1 MKTDGRRSNSFE
13 NGRVL
18 LAASIHRRL
27 IDFPEGMPENPL
39 RHPRF
44 DLNP

>member
-1 MKTDGRRSNSFE
+1 MVGCSWLHPFIVAR
-13 NGRVL
+13 
-18 LAASIHRRL
+18 
-27 IDFPEGMPENPL
+27 IDFPVGMPENPL

>member
-1 MKTDGRRSNSFE
+1 MGEEVTVSKMIGCSWLHPFIVARI
-13 NGRVL
+13 V
-18 LAASIHRRL
+18 
-27 IDFPEGMPENPL
+27 FPEGMPENPL